1 MATGAKLTVTH
12 NTSTWTNRLEIE
24 VGIKEY
30 NPGDI
35 ILNVSDELGDSVN
48 IDMTNINDVEY
59 DTLEALGINKKPEKL
74 IFSLKKSSEE
84 IAREEIDISN
94 YDNIAPVIS
103 DIDITSIDSTTYQNM
118 NTLKIDSITDDGGS
132 GLKELRYELITEDN
146 TEELTTKTEEYLKSK
161 GKYVDISNIGDDGV
175 ILKIPKKDYLG
186 IYLMA
191 IDNAGNTSVK
201 LVSQDITCAIIAS
214 EESNTTAKTI
224 TYNIIFSE
232 DVSGFEQS
240 DVEIENGSISSFT
253 GSGKN
258 YTVVVNSIEGRAV
271 WQTLTVPKD
280 VCTGS
285 TRINVK
291 KGNNQA
297 SLSIFVDRV
306 VKPQS
311 ISLNKTILNMSEN
324 STETLIATVLPSDA
338 LDKSVNWESSDTT
351 VATVDQS
358 GNVTAIKEGDAVI
371 TASCTSAPTIK
382 ATCHVSVIPV
392 IAKIDDK
399 YYTELQTAFD
409 DCSNDSNIYSTVE
422 ILKSFTCNSTVELK
436 SGKYA
441 ILDLNGYTIT
451 TSDDLTGNFLINNGD
466 LVLKTSASG
475 GKIESSTV
483 TYIINNKNTL
493 EINDVTI
500 KHNNNKYCV
509 YVNTSASCTLNTGKI
524 ESPNIAV
531 NIASSS
537 TSKFIQNNGNISGS
551 ILNYGNYELNG
562 GTAENVRNARNFN
575 MKSGN
580 IGANLSQIIVDD
592 AIGVITGGS
601 ITGIVIS
608 KGSITL
614 GDDDG
619 TVSTTSPQI
628 TTFGVQISDTG
639 EFNFYDG
646 RITGDNAID
655 GHVASRPSKYVI
667 QRTKDSST
675 NIETAI
681 LVPGNSVDDIAS
693 WGKYS
698 YNDDAF
704 TQITDSCVAE
714 VYPADARYERPSI
727 SYGQRSSRHR
737 VLFNGYGY
745 QRISKCNF
753 AIGEAYCF
761 YDKDGNLLENIH
773 NDNGDLNIECLVGIY
788 PHGYSAV
795 TDYQISGFETQMPNK
810 FFVVTADAD
819 KYIYGLTYYSGKS
832 TTIEKSNIDL
842 DNFGPGV
849 RGRSVTALPEVF
861 THINVMAYSE
871 RYNNNDEIWQDYI
884 ISFIKKDGTAILLPG
899 KDGTYTSDVT
909 GDATCE
915 DIAKNVWNLFK
926 AVKKDFDSKS
936 QNYGGEAF

>member
-1 MATGAKLTVTH
+1 MITGAKLTVTH
-12 NTSTWTNRLEIE
+12 NTSTWTNRL
-24 VGIKEY
+24 GIKIDINGY
-30 NPGDI
+30 NSSD

-48 IDMTNINDVEY
+48 INMTNINDIY
-59 DTLEALGINKKPEKL
+59 DTLGALGINNKPGKL
-74 IFSLKKSSEE
+74 IFSLKRDSKELT
-84 IAREEIDISN
+84 REEIDISN

-240 DVEIENGSISSFT
+240 DVEIENGTISSFT

-258 YTVVVNSIEGRAV
+258 YTVVVNSIEGKAV

-285 TRINVK
+285 TGINVK

-338 LDKSVNWESSDTT
+338 VDKSVNWESSDTT

-358 GNVTAIKEGDAVI
+358 GNVTAIKEGDSVI
-371 TASCTSAPTIK
+371 TASCTSDPTIK
-382 ATCHVSVIPV
+382 ATCHVLVNPV
-392 IAKIDDK
+392 VAKIDDK

-409 DCSNDSNIYSTVE
+409 DCSNDSNTYSTVE
-422 ILKSFTCNSTVELK
+422 ILRSFTCNSTVELK

-451 TSDDLTGNFLINNGD
+451 TSDDLTGNFLTNNGD

-483 TYIINNKNTL
+483 MYIINNKNSL
-493 EINDVTI
+493 EINDVII

-524 ESPNIAV
+524 ETSNIAV
-531 NIASSS
+531 NISSSS

-580 IGANLSQIIVDD
+580 IGANLSQIIADD

-619 TVSTTSPQI
+619 TVSTSSPQI
-628 TTFGVQISDTG
+628 TTLGVQISDTG

-646 RITGDNAID
+646 RITGDNAIT

-667 QRTKDSST
+667 QRTRDSLS
-675 NIETAI
+675 NRETAI
-681 LVPGNSVDDIAS
+681 LVPGNSVDDIAYVQCLVNKIRTHTS
-693 WGKYS
+693 YTRTCFFSYS
-698 YNDDAF
+698 PNS
-704 TQITDSCVAE
+704 TG
-714 VYPADARYERPSI
+714 VYGVFYYSQDVTSARPGATGMVYTETS
-727 SYGQRSSRHR
+727 
-737 VLFNGYGY
+737 F
-745 QRISKCNF
+745 K
-753 AIGEAYCF
+753 F
-761 YDKDGNLLENIH
+761 YDKDKNELTNIQNDLENIKLGIAPVKTWETYDMSYSRLLIENYNKRMPAKFIISVADASTYIGGMDFIH
-773 NDNGDLNIECLVGIY
+773 NMDETQKQFNLPSEFSVINLYFYTEKYNSIGDFDDKLNLNFYINDKKVESLEDISWKHNSSFCNEDIDKDVKFAY
-788 PHGYSAV
+788 DSSYSK
-795 TDYQISGFETQMPNK
+795 FETE
-810 FFVVTADAD
+810 F
-819 KYIYGLTYYSGKS
+819 
-832 TTIEKSNIDL
+832 
-842 DNFGPGV
+842 
-849 RGRSVTALPEVF
+849 
-861 THINVMAYSE
+861 
-871 RYNNNDEIWQDYI
+871 
-884 ISFIKKDGTAILLPG
+884 KKD
-899 KDGTYTSDVT
+899 T
-909 GDATCE
+909 G
-915 DIAKNVWNLFK
+915 W
-926 AVKKDFDSKS
+926 
-936 QNYGGEAF
+936 